1 MVNHEVIL
9 RKVTELKEYV
19 NELRQAD
26 DISWEN
32 IRGVFVIVP
41 QTGPKSRCFSR
52 QMRSIFS
59 IFLTNVSSAVMS
71 VASISK
77 ATAR

>member
-26 DISWEN
+26 DISWEKYQKS
-32 IRGVFVIVP
+32 IRDRALNGRQIKVF
-41 QTGPKSRCFSR
+41 
-52 QMRSIFS
+52 
-59 IFLTNVSSAVMS
+59 
-71 VASISK
+71 
-77 ATAR
+77 